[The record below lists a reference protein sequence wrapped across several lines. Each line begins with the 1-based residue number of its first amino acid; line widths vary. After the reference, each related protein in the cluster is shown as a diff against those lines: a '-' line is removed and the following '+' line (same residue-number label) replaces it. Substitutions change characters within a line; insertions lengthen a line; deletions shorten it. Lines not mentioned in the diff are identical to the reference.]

1 MKIALLTY
9 RIVYGGFLALL
20 LYVLTGDAQRTDW
33 GLSQIVPFW
42 LAAGAAA
49 FLLVVTWDFYKMAA
63 WIHWIAAL
71 VFCGFLTW
79 WGWYSYDSIFRLHET
94 HSFDPVKVAIEES
107 RFRTRA
113 EIEYAFL
120 LVWLISLAVVRQ
132 LSAKAEPGSGN
143 SK

>member
-9 RIVYGGFLALL
+9 RITYGAFVALL
-20 LYVLTGDAQRTDW
+20 LYVLTGDARNIDW
-33 GLSQIVPFW
+33 GASQMVTFW

-49 FLLVVTWDFYKMAA
+49 FLLVVTWDFYRMPA

-79 WGWYSYDSIFRLHET
+79 WGWYSDDSIFRLHEF
-94 HSFDPVKVAIEES
+94 HSFDPVTVAIEET

-120 LVWLISLAVVRQ
+120 LVWFISLAVVRQ
-132 LSAKAEPGSGN
+132 WLATAEPRSGN